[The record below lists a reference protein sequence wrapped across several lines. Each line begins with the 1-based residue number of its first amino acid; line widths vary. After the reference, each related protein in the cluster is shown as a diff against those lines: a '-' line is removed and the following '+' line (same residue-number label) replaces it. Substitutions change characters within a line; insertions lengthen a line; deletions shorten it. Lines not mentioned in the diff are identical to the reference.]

1 MIIALT
7 FVILLIATVAI
18 LILRMVR
25 PGFAYYWLVAVAGAL
40 LIWPMLLF
48 TNSSQQSEI
57 RLALW
62 EPHSVFP
69 SSPTFFVDQI
79 SWSFAL
85 AIATLLLAGILISVA
100 HSADPDFPRPGWLN
114 YACSLSLTAASI
126 LAVCVGNLLSLLLVW
141 TLQDILELVAWLAK
155 TPDEGKDQQIVLTFS
170 SRIISQ
176 IVLIWAAVTEQSSL
190 SQISILTLDQ
200 AITPFIVI
208 AAGIRICVQSIAP
221 PHESRSNFESGLDSS
236 LYLIPLASSLALLC
250 RVAAIGIPQGTTSVF
265 LVLASLM
272 ALYGSAKW
280 LLRINDPENRV
291 NWIIAL
297 GALSIAAAIRVQPGA
312 CLAIGNVLLLTGGLL
327 FNYNLRS
334 FKLSPLVI
342 VGGLS
347 LLALPWLPGWSMVQ
361 LYAAPFKPILLL
373 LLASQALLFAGYIR
387 YSLRV
392 SNKPV
397 KMENWAWALYI
408 WGLVLLVL
416 ATLIITWWPRWNGQN
431 PLQQPPSL
439 LESWPGIAIMLLV
452 GLIFFFWRGRYGIPA
467 RFLISLRKRLSFGWL
482 YRLIWRLLR
491 LGRYVMQWF
500 NTLLEGQ
507 AGILWAFLLLVLLLT
522 LFSQSILGG

>member
-40 LIWPMLLF
+40 LIWPMILF
-48 TNSSQQSEI
+48 TSIAQQSEI
-57 RLALW
+57 NLPLW
-62 EPHSVFP
+62 EPLSVFP
-69 SSPTFFVDQI
+69 SSPAFFVDQI
-79 SWSFAL
+79 SWSFSL
-85 AIATLLLAGILISVA
+85 AIATLLLAGILISVS
-100 HSADPDFPRPGWLN
+100 HSADPDFPRPTWLD
-114 YACSLSLTAASI
+114 YAGSLSLTAASI

-141 TLQDILELVAWLAK
+141 TLQDILELVAWLSK
-155 TPDEGKDQQIVLTFS
+155 TPNEGKNQQVALTFS
-170 SRIISQ
+170 SRIVSQ
-176 IVLIWAAVTEQSSL
+176 VVLIWAAITEQSSL
-190 SQISILTLDQ
+190 TQVSIQSVDQ
-200 AITPFIVI
+200 AITPFIII
-208 AAGIRICVQSIAP
+208 AAGIRICVQSITA
-221 PHESRSNFESGLDSS
+221 PHESRSSIESGLGSA

-250 RVAAIGIPQGTTSVF
+250 RVATVGVPQEAASVL
-265 LVLASLM
+265 LVLTSLM

-297 GALSIAAAIRVQPGA
+297 GAFSIAAAIRMQPGA

-327 FNYNLRS
+327 FNFNIRS
-334 FKLSPLVI
+334 LKLSPLMI

-347 LLALPWLPGWSMVQ
+347 LLALPWTPGWSSVQ
-361 LYAAPFKPILLL
+361 LYTTPFKPILIL
-373 LLASQALLFAGYIR
+373 LLASQSLLFAGYIR

-392 SNKPV
+392 SSKPF
-397 KMENWAWALYI
+397 KTENWAWALYI

-416 ATLIITWWPRWNGQN
+416 ATLIITWWPLRNGHN
-431 PLQQPPSL
+431 PLQQHPSL
-439 LESWPGIAIMLLV
+439 LESWPGIAVMFLV
-452 GLIFFFWRGRYGIPA
+452 GLIFFFWRGRYGLPA
-467 RFLISLRKRLSFGWL
+467 RFFISLRKRLSFGWL
-482 YRLIWRLLR
+482 YGLIWRLLR
-491 LGRYVMQWF
+491 MGRYVMQWL

-522 LFSQSILGG
+522 LLSQSILGG